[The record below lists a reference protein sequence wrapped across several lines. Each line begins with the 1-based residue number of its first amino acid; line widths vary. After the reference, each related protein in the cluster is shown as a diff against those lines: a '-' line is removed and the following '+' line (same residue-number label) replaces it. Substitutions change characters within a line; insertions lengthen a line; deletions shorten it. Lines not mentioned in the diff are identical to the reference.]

1 MCMMIQEPLYF
12 EECIGTLQIKQSI
25 FWISGYVPVN
35 ICYWESYHSWIASV
49 FMILVCLQSITLHPC
64 RQALFGVMAFPHAAY
79 TWQET
84 CFFLATFHC
93 LQRMDMNQFFFRWPF
108 SYSRHLCVF
117 LSAALF
123 IHRSHSVVVYPL
135 DTKLHSLLS
144 LINNNN
150 NNMYLL
156 FA

>member
-84 CFFLATFHC
+84 CFF
-93 LQRMDMNQFFFRWPF
+93 WPHFIVCKEWIWINSF
-108 SYSRHLCVF
+108 SGDLLVIQDICVF
-117 LSAALF
+117 SSQPLCSFIEATQWLF
-123 IHRSHSVVVYPL
+123 IH
-135 DTKLHSLLS
+135 
-144 LINNNN
+144 LIQN
-150 NNMYLL
+150 YILYYH
-156 FA
+156 